1 MSHDQGASAKRAGR
15 SVFARTREARCSE
28 LTHDRIA
35 EDVAAF
41 TEAGGKI
48 EVLGNTPMLKTIG
61 AAAEAERAARTGSD
75 AAAGGKAGGKLAGD
89 EAKAESN
96 RRA

>member
-1 MSHDQGASAKRAGR
+1 MSNDQGAGSGRASRSA
-15 SVFARTREARCSE
+15 FARSREARRIE

-61 AAAEAERAARTGSD
+61 AAAEAERARD
-75 AAAGGKAGGKLAGD
+75 AKKAVREKAGDADATSPAG
-89 EAKAESN
+89 EAGAQS
-96 RRA
+96 

>member
-1 MSHDQGASAKRAGR
+1 MSNDPGAAPKRASR
-15 SVFARTREARCSE
+15 SVFARSREARCSE

-61 AAAEAERAARTGSD
+61 AAAEAERASRARDEQKTQR
-75 AAAGGKAGGKLAGD
+75 AQAGD
-89 EAKAESN
+89 GDAQLA
-96 RRA
+96 AD

>member
-1 MSHDQGASAKRAGR
+1 MG
-15 SVFARTREARCSE
+15 VARRIE

-61 AAAEAERAARTGSD
+61 AAAEAEHARD
-75 AAAGGKAGGKLAGD
+75 AKKAVREKAGDADATSSAG
-89 EAKAESN
+89 EAGAQS
-96 RRA
+96 

>member
-1 MSHDQGASAKRAGR
+1 MSNDQGAAPKRASR
-15 SVFARTREARCSE
+15 SVFARSREARCSE

-61 AAAEAERAARTGSD
+61 AAAEAERASRDAKKTQRTPAGD
-75 AAAGGKAGGKLAGD
+75 TDAQRAAAD
-89 EAKAESN
+89 
-96 RRA
+96 

>member
-1 MSHDQGASAKRAGR
+1 MSNDQGAAPKRASR
-15 SVFARTREARCSE
+15 SVFARSREARCSE

-61 AAAEAERAARTGSD
+61 AAAEAERASRDAQKTQRARAGDSD
-75 AAAGGKAGGKLAGD
+75 AVQTAAD
-89 EAKAESN
+89 RESV
-96 RRA
+96 

>member
-1 MSHDQGASAKRAGR
+1 MSNDQGAAPKRASR
-15 SVFARTREARCSE
+15 SVFARSREARCSE

-41 TEAGGKI
+41 TEAGGTI

-61 AAAEAERAARTGSD
+61 AAAEAERASRD
-75 AAAGGKAGGKLAGD
+75 AQRAQVGDRDTQQTAAD
-89 EAKAESN
+89 
-96 RRA
+96 